1 MKRKINIDLGGNMY
15 TFVTDESKEK
25 VQRIKDLLQV
35 EYQKNVKRL
44 ESTGVKGV
52 DQVLVLLLLNH
63 VSKEVQLE
71 QQVKELEEMNQ
82 RLLLEIE
89 QGRKNSS
96 DMAI

>member
-1 MKRKINIDLGGNMY
+1 MKRKINMELGGNIY

-35 EYQKNVKRL
+35 EYQKHAKLL
-44 ESTGVKGV
+44 ESSGLKGA
-52 DQVLVLLLLNH
+52 DHVLVLLLLNH
-63 VSKEVQLE
+63 ISKEVVLE

-89 QGRKNSS
+89 QGRNSRS

>member
-1 MKRKINIDLGGNMY
+1 LKRKINIDLGGNMY